1 MKQYRTIKE
10 IVLSGVNGHFN
21 VPEITLT
28 YKEGK
33 KFSGRVTDVKDVANF
48 IRSLYDEGE
57 IDLQEYLIVLYLNP
71 QKEVK
76 AYYRASKGGITSTI
90 ADPRLILGAALKCAA
105 TGMIVSH
112 NHPSGNLTPSRSD
125 LELTEKIKQG
135 GRFMDIDLIEHL
147 IITKDS
153 FKSLAGIDSL
163 GLPGLHSL
171 ETANSFEEKIEQDL
185 SVGIKYNKRSIE
197 KLAATFGITDKTEI
211 KELTELAIVN
221 RARVLAHEPGTQ
233 HERFEKIVQLYES
246 QVNISHR
253 TSQSM
258 LLQQYSTPV
267 PIGYLLGVF
276 CGIDR
281 YSDNIYFEPSCG
293 NGSLTVAGSPRN
305 FIVNEVDERRNKNL
319 KSQRFFMV
327 TRDDASVPFKAYQ
340 RKFDAV
346 LTNPPFGRT
355 ESATP
360 YDGYPVKLLEHLM
373 ALRALD
379 CMKDNG
385 KAAII
390 IGGHT
395 RWDEADRVQA
405 GNNRI
410 FFNYLFSRYHVADVI
425 NIDGKNLY
433 SRQGTSVDVR
443 LILIDGRK
451 RVPEGS
457 APLYDAVKDKVV
469 RSFHELN
476 KRIFSH
482 TKQPVMNTNNKKEF
496 LRLKAINLKNKL
508 NQHPDDELG
517 LPYVP
522 ASANPFVL
530 KTEVPDAMAYDMQ
543 AALEM
548 IKREVGGDIDNF
560 VRDRLNYP
568 TKSVLYKALSAEQT
582 DAAAIAIYNIEA
594 RGQAVIIAD
603 QTGIGKGRIA
613 ASIIRYGVLRG
624 YRPVFI
630 TEKPNLFSDLYRD
643 LAGINSDTL
652 KPFIVN
658 ARSAKTNI
666 LDEQGE
672 IIHEALHPLEQEQI
686 IRSGTLPT
694 EFDFVMATYSQF
706 SSEKRGNGKMP
717 FLSTIASDN
726 IIILDESHNAS
737 GWSNTGRFLR
747 SVVRS
752 AAGVVFLSA
761 TFAKRPDNM
770 PVYAAKTSIGD
781 CNVDDESMIAAIE
794 KGGVALQEVV
804 SAQLVS
810 EGQLVRRERSYE
822 NIEVNYITLS
832 EKAEEHKAIADN
844 ITSVLRDIIAFQEN
858 HVNTE
863 VKTLDAIAKNEG
875 KEITER
881 AGTSKAGVDNVPCY
895 SKVFQLISQ
904 MLFSI
909 KAQSVAEHTIRR
921 LQRGLKP
928 VIAFSST
935 MGSFLE
941 SMENEQGIN
950 VSEGDIV
957 NADFG
962 EVLRR
967 ALDGV
972 FRYTEISHEGTNIHK
987 RFELKEFAPSA
998 QAMYHEIMDRIKNI
1012 SSGITIS
1019 PIDLIKQKI
1028 TEAGYKVS
1036 EVTGRKLYIELN
1048 TENGM
1053 GRVRNRKKENTNDAF
1068 RRFNNN
1074 EADVLMINQSG
1085 STGASAHAITTAK
1098 VPAEQVKQRVMI
1110 VVQPELNINT
1120 EVQKRGRINRTG
1132 QIMPPIYDYVCSVI
1146 PAELRLMMLLQMKLK
1161 SLDANTSSNQKS
1173 SSKLLDVPDFLN
1185 EYGDKVVKEWLLDNP
1200 EINRLMDD
1208 PLNLT
1213 KKDGEDS
1220 GNPEHSQEAA
1230 HRVSGRVAVLSTAMQ
1245 EQFYEE
1251 VKTRYEDYT
1260 GYLKQIGEYRL
1271 EMEVMN
1277 LQAETTSTRVIVM
1290 GKGGDSVF
1298 GQDSLLETVKV
1309 NNLKKPFSL
1318 NELQHILNDAL
1329 QEKTANIIQKNQL
1342 NDFLTFMETQL
1353 GVQVDEIKAKYE
1365 AFLRDIPNE
1374 KRIQHIGKK
1383 HGEDAQQKAMEE
1395 RTDEILDERDAKI
1408 NNATQK
1414 HGQWKHYMEKLLR
1427 FFYIGQFLQ
1436 YPFTSLEQGKQIIPA
1451 VFTGF
1456 NIDSKRKNPYT
1467 PSSVKLNF
1475 ALPNSIKHISIPA
1488 SNSEIILSIMGA
1500 SSGEDQPDL
1509 RVVWPTLTQKSTA
1522 DRVTRYIITGNLI
1535 QAFSNYSG
1543 KLISY
1548 TAKDKGERKG
1558 ILMPE
1563 YWTPD
1568 KATEGYVVIP
1578 ISRAVKIIRSLI
1590 LGKSILTS
1598 TGLSLIKMHGE
1609 YKLITSAAKSKG
1621 GEIYLHPEILKLVH
1635 QNNFEKVSDK
1645 MTAVMGEENLP
1656 ALIEILQR
1664 DFNTTVEIM
1673 EDQLHLADTK
1683 PLVYSSRK
1691 KIKLPEPEKQVN
1703 HDKAKLLRLK
1713 AKALQLKLKLLAA

>member
-1 MKQYRTIKE
+1 MRI
-10 IVLSGVNGHFN
+10 
-21 VPEITLT
+21 
-28 YKEGK
+28 YKP
-33 KFSGRVTDVKDVANF
+33 
-48 IRSLYDEGE
+48 IDEF
-57 IDLQEYLIVLYLNP
+57 V
-71 QKEVK
+71 QKVQ
-76 AYYRASKGGITSTI
+76 A
-90 ADPRLILGAALKCAA
+90 
-105 TGMIVSH
+105 
-112 NHPSGNLTPSRSD
+112 D
-125 LELTEKIKQG
+125 LEEGVKHNKI
-135 GRFMDIDLIEHL
+135 
-147 IITKDS
+147 
-153 FKSLAGIDSL
+153 
-163 GLPGLHSL
+163 
-171 ETANSFEEKIEQDL
+171 
-185 SVGIKYNKRSIE
+185 SIE
-197 KLAATFGITDKTEI
+197 KLGAAYGISDKTEL
-211 KELTELAIVN
+211 KEQTELAIVC
-221 RARVLAHEPGTQ
+221 RARKLAHEPGTRE
-233 HERFEKIVQLYES
+233 ERIKKIVELYES
-246 QVNISHR
+246 QVNLSHR
-253 TSQSM
+253 TSLSI

-276 CGIDR
+276 CGIDHE
-281 YSDNIYFEPSCG
+281 SHEIYYEPSCG
-293 NGSLTVAGSPRN
+293 NGSLTIAGNPRN
-305 FIVNEVDERRNKNL
+305 FIVNEIDKIRNANL
-319 KSQRFFMV
+319 SYQRFFLV
-327 TRDDASVPFKAYQ
+327 NKSDATIPGARFIKA
-340 RKFDAV
+340 FDAV

-355 ESATP
+355 NAVTHYE
-360 YDGYPVKLLEHLM
+360 GYPVMVLEHLM

-385 KAAII
+385 RAAII

-395 RWDEADRVQA
+395 KWDEADRVQA
-405 GNNRI
+405 GKNRI
-410 FFNYLFSRYHVADVI
+410 FFNYLYSRYYVSDII
-425 NIDGKNLY
+425 NIDGKKLY

-443 LILIDGRK
+443 IILINGRK
-451 RVPEGS
+451 PMPEGS
-457 APLYDAVKDKVV
+457 APLYDSARDKVV
-469 RSFHELN
+469 NSFEALSR
-476 KRIFSH
+476 RIFQQA
-482 TKQPVMNTNNKKEF
+482 KQKVMNTASKAEQF
-496 LRLKAINLKNKL
+496 RLKALNLKNKL
-508 NQHPDDELG
+508 NTQDDDELG
-517 LPYVP
+517 LPYIP

-543 AALEM
+543 AALEI
-548 IKREVGGDIDNF
+548 IKREIGGDVDNF

-568 TKSVLYKALSAEQT
+568 TKSILYNALSAEQT
-582 DAAAIAIYNIEA
+582 DAVAIAIYNIEA

-603 QTGIGKGRIA
+603 QTGIGKGRVA
-613 ASIIRYGVLRG
+613 ASIIRYAVIRG

-643 LAGINSDTL
+643 LAGIDSDNL

-666 LDEQGE
+666 LNEQGE
-672 IIHEALHPLEQEQI
+672 IIHEALHPLEQDQI

-694 EFDFVMATYSQF
+694 EYDFIMATYSQF

-717 FLSTIASDN
+717 FLSNIALDN

-804 SAQLVS
+804 SAQLVA

-822 NIEVNYITLS
+822 NVEVNYITLS

-844 ITSVLRDIIAFQEN
+844 ITSVLRDIIAFQET
-858 HVNTE
+858 HINTE

-921 LQRGLKP
+921 LQQGLKP

-941 SMENEQGIN
+941 SMENEQGTN
-950 VSEGDIV
+950 VTEGDII

-962 EVLRR
+962 EILRR

-972 FRYTEISHEGTNIHK
+972 FRYTEINQEGTHEHK
-987 RFELKEFAPSA
+987 KFDLNDFAPSA
-998 QAMYHEIMDRIKNI
+998 KAMYHEIVDRINNI

-1019 PIDLIKQKI
+1019 PIDWIKQKI
-1028 TEAGYKVS
+1028 TEAGYRVA
-1036 EVTGRKLYIELN
+1036 EVTGRKLFLELN

-1053 GRVRNRKKENTNDAF
+1053 GRVRNRKKENTNDSF

-1074 EADVLMINQSG
+1074 EVDVLMINQSG
-1085 STGASAHAITTAK
+1085 STGASAHAIPTLK

-1132 QIMPPIYDYVCSVI
+1132 QILPPIYDYVSSVI

-1161 SLDANTSSNQKS
+1161 SLDANTSSNQKN
-1173 SSKLLDVPDFLN
+1173 SSKILDVPDFLN

-1200 EINRLMDD
+1200 EINKLMDD
-1208 PLNLT
+1208 PLKLI
-1213 KKDGEDS
+1213 KKDGEES

-1245 EQFYEE
+1245 EQFYDE
-1251 VKTRYEDYT
+1251 VKNRYEDYT
-1260 GYLKQIGEYRL
+1260 NYLKQIGEYRL

-1309 NNLKKPFSL
+1309 NNLKKPFSIA
-1318 NELQHILNDAL
+1318 ELQHILNDAM
-1329 QEKTANIIQKNQL
+1329 QGKSAKEIQQGQL
-1342 NDFLTFMETQL
+1342 SDFRTFMETSL
-1353 GVQVDEIKAKYE
+1353 TTNIEEIKAKYTG
-1365 AFLRDIPNE
+1365 LLKDIPNE
-1374 KRIQHIGKK
+1374 KRMLHIEKRDGAEAK
-1383 HGEDAQQKAMEE
+1383 QKAMAE
-1395 RTDEILDERDAKI
+1395 RTDDLLDERDAKI

-1414 HGQWKHYMEKLLR
+1414 HEQWKNLMEKLLR
-1427 FFYIGQFLQ
+1427 FFYIGRFIQ
-1436 YPFTSLEQGKQIIPA
+1436 YPITSLEQGKQIIPG
-1451 VFTGF
+1451 VFSGF

-1488 SNSEIILSIMGA
+1488 SNDETIFAIMGA
-1500 SSGEDQPDL
+1500 SASESQPNL
-1509 RVVWPTLTQKSTA
+1509 EEVWPGLTQNSTA

-1535 QAFSNYSG
+1535 QAFSSYSG

-1548 TAKDKGERKG
+1548 TTKDKGERKG

-1563 YWTPD
+1563 YWSPD
-1568 KATEGYVVIP
+1568 EATEGYVVIP
-1578 ISRAVKIIRSLI
+1578 ISRAVKIIASLI
-1590 LGKSILTS
+1590 VGKSLLTS
-1598 TGLSLIKMHGE
+1598 TGLSLIKMYGE
-1609 YKLITSAAKSKG
+1609 FKLVTPASKSKG
-1621 GEIYLHPEILKLVH
+1621 GEIYLHSEILKLVQ
-1635 QNNFEKVSDK
+1635 QNIFEKVSDK
-1645 MTAVMGEENLP
+1645 MVAVMAEEHLST
-1656 ALIEILQR
+1656 LIEILQR
-1664 DFNTTVEIM
+1664 DFNATVEIR
-1673 EDQLHLADTK
+1673 EDELHLADTK

-1691 KIKLPEPEKQVN
+1691 KIKLPEPEKPIN
-1703 HDKAKLLRLK
+1703 LDKAKLLRLR
-1713 AKALQLKLKLLAA
+1713 AKALQIKLKLLAA

>member
-1 MKQYRTIKE
+1 MGEYDTIPK
-10 IVLSGVNGHFN
+10 ISIGGINGHFN
-21 VPEITLT
+21 VPEISLS

-33 KFSGRVTDVKDVANF
+33 KFSGRITEVKDVANF

-105 TGMIVSH
+105 TGIIVSH
-112 NHPSGNLTPSRSD
+112 NHPSGNLSPSKSD
-125 LELTEKIKQG
+125 LDLTEKIKKGAQ
-135 GRFMDIDLIEHL
+135 FMDIALIEHL
-147 IITKDS
+147 IITKDG

-163 GLPGLHSL
+163 ELPGLHSL

-185 SVGIKYNKRSIE
+185 SAGIKHNKRSIE

-253 TSQSM
+253 TSQSI

-267 PIGYLLGVF
+267 PIGYLMGVF
-276 CGIDR
+276 CGID
-281 YSDNIYFEPSCG
+281 YENNNIYFEPSCG
-293 NGSLTVAGSPRN
+293 NGSLTIAGNPQN
-305 FIVNEVDERRNKNL
+305 FVVNEIDVRRNKNL
-319 KSQRFFMV
+319 RTQGFFMV
-327 TRDDASVPFKAYQ
+327 IRQDGCLSFNNYE
-340 RKFDAV
+340 RKFDAI
-346 LTNPPFGRT
+346 LTNPPFGKAET
-355 ESATP
+355 AP
-360 YDGYPVKLLEHLM
+360 YNGYPIRLLEHQM

-395 RWDEADRVQA
+395 PWNDTGLIQA

-410 FFNYLFSRYHVADVI
+410 FFNYLHCFYHVADVI
-425 NIDGKNLY
+425 NIDGKKLY

-443 LILIDGRK
+443 LILINGRK
-451 RVPEGS
+451 LIPKGF
-457 APLYDAVKDKVV
+457 APLYDEIKDKVV
-469 RSFHELN
+469 RSFSELST
-476 KRIFSH
+476 RVFSH
-482 TKQPVMNTNNKKEF
+482 TKQPVMSSNNKKDF
-496 LRLKAINLKNKL
+496 LRLRAYNLKNKL
-508 NQHPDDELG
+508 SKHQDDELG

-522 ASANPFVL
+522 ASANPFIL

-543 AALEM
+543 AALET

-568 TKSVLYKALSAEQT
+568 TKSILYKALSAEQT

-613 ASIIRYGVLRG
+613 ASIIRYSVLRG

-658 ARSAKTNI
+658 ARSTKTNI

-950 VSEGDIV
+950 VSEGDII

-962 EVLRR
+962 EVLCR

-1028 TEAGYKVS
+1028 TEAGYRVA
-1036 EVTGRKLYIELN
+1036 EVTGRKLYLELN
-1048 TENGM
+1048 AENGM

-1161 SLDANTSSNQKS
+1161 SLDANTSSNQKN

-1220 GNPEHSQEAA
+1220 GNPEHNQDAA

-1251 VKTRYEDYT
+1251 VKIRYEDYT

-1277 LQAETTSTRVIVM
+1277 LQAETTTTRVIVM

-1353 GVQVDEIKAKYE
+1353 GIQVDEIKVKYE
-1365 AFLRDIPNE
+1365 VLLRDIPNE

-1383 HGEDAQQKAMEE
+1383 HGADAIQKAMEE
-1395 RTDEILDERDAKI
+1395 RTDELLDERDAKI

-1427 FFYIGQFLQ
+1427 FFYVGQFLQ

-1456 NIDSKRKNPYT
+1456 GIDNKRKNPYT

-1488 SNSEIILSIMGA
+1488 SNSETILAIMGA

-1568 KATEGYVVIP
+1568 EATEGYVVIP

-1621 GEIYLHPEILKLVH
+1621 GEIYLHPEILKLVY

-1673 EDQLHLADTK
+1673 EDQLYLADTK

-1691 KIKLPEPEKQVN
+1691 KIRLPEPEKQVN